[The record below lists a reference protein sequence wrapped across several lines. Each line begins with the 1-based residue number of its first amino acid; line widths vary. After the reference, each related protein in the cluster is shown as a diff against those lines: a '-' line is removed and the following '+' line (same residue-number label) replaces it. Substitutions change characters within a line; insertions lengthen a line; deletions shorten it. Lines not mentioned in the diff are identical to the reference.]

1 MQSKQ
6 RMQLLTIDYC
16 CWLNRE
22 KIGNIVIGSAT
33 CTSTK
38 EMETQT
44 STYERRNSIC
54 AWGPTAL
61 LPVFQLLGTD
71 YEKKEASSYFMPEN
85 DNFDLFTKI
94 NFNYKNAVASV
105 KVGKGVKLREI

>member
-1 MQSKQ
+1 MHGDQQ
-6 RMQLLTIDYC
+6 R
-16 CWLNRE
+16 
-22 KIGNIVIGSAT
+22 
-33 CTSTK
+33 
-38 EMETQT
+38 
-44 STYERRNSIC
+44 
-54 AWGPTAL
+54 

-105 KVGKGVKLREI
+105 KVGKGY